1 MNRHRLILL
10 LVVLIG
16 AALAAGLA
24 WKSGVFRPAPP
35 PSAIGGPFEL
45 VDQNGQAVDQDVLKG
60 KWSAVFFGFTYCPDL
75 CPTTLHALDAA
86 DGLLGER
93 AKDLRVVFISVD
105 PDRDT
110 PKQMKDYLG
119 AQGFKVETLG
129 LTGSAAQVAGAAKAY
144 RVFYQKVGTGP
155 DYDMQH
161 TGIVYL
167 MDPKGRFVA
176 PLSPTMSPAQMAEQ
190 IEKAMAG

>member
-10 LVVLIG
+10 LVVLVG

-24 WKSGVFRPAPP
+24 WRSGVFRPAPP
-35 PSAIGGPFEL
+35 PSAIGGPFQL

-60 KWSAVFFGFTYCPDL
+60 KWNAVFFGFTYCPDL

-86 DGLLGER
+86 DGLLGDKG
-93 AKDLRVVFISVD
+93 KDLRVVFISVD
-105 PDRDT
+105 PERDSI
-110 PKQMKDYLG
+110 KQMHDYLA

-129 LTGSAAQVAGAAKAY
+129 LTGTPVQVAQAAKAY
-144 RVFYQKVGTGP
+144 RVFYQKEGTGP
-155 DYDMQH
+155 DYEMQH

-167 MDPKGRFVA
+167 MDPKGRFVQ
-176 PLSPTMSPAQMAEQ
+176 PLSPTMTPEQMAAQ
-190 IEKAMAG
+190 IQKAMHG

>member
-10 LVVLIG
+10 LVILIG
-16 AALAAGLA
+16 AAVAAGLA
-24 WKSGVFRPAPP
+24 WRAGVFRPAPP
-35 PSAIGGPFEL
+35 PSAIGGPFQL
-45 VDQNGQAVDQDVLKG
+45 VDQNGKAVDQNVLKG
-60 KWSAVFFGFTYCPDL
+60 KWNAVFFGFTYCPDL

-86 DGLLGER
+86 DGLLGDK

-105 PDRDT
+105 PERDSV
-110 PKQMKDYLG
+110 KQMHDYLA

-129 LTGSAAQVAGAAKAY
+129 LTGTPAQVAQAAKAY
-144 RVFYQKVGTGP
+144 RVFYQKEGTGP
-155 DYDMQH
+155 DYEMQH

-176 PLSPTMSPAQMAEQ
+176 PLSPTMSPDKMAAQ
-190 IEKAMAG
+190 IEKAMRG